1 MALEWQ
7 GVKGRV
13 LGLVLGAKEQE
24 SEQRHVVEVE
34 VILDVTLESEGDVW
48 LVRKKLVDIAGIG
61 EGAVVAG
68 RVVVV
73 ILV

>member
-1 MALEWQ
+1 VLEWR